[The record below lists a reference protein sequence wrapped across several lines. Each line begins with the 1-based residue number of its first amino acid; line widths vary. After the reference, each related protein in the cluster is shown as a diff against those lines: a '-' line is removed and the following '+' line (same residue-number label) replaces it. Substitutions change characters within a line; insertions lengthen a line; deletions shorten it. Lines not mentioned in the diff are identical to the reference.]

1 MYVCVLYILNHTY
14 ISGLQD
20 LDGDL
25 VALGGLDQPL
35 VVAVSRLVRNP
46 AGFLGVVRLGL
57 QLGLQL

>member
-1 MYVCVLYILNHTY
+1 MLAKCHHTY
-14 ISGLQD
+14 ISGLED

-25 VALGGLDQPL
+25 LALGGLDEPL
-35 VVAVSRLVRNP
+35 IVAVSRLVRDP